1 MSYQAIILTCSFLA
15 IALAL
20 CARRKADVGAPGP
33 ETPKHTAVQSL
44 RSAPPAINV
53 PAMAD
58 PVSHILH
65 IGSADGAVRKSTNEG
80 RQLHS
85 TASR

>member
-1 MSYQAIILTCSFLA
+1 MNHQAIILICSFLA

-20 CARRKADVGAPGP
+20 CPRPKRDVGAPGP
-33 ETPKHTAVQSL
+33 ETPRHAAGESL
-44 RSAPPAINV
+44 LPAPPAINV

-58 PVSHILH
+58 PVAHTRY
-65 IGSADGAVRKSTNEG
+65 IGSAGDAVLKSTNGG

-85 TASR
+85 TASH

>member
-1 MSYQAIILTCSFLA
+1 MGHQAIVLTCSFLA

-20 CARRKADVGAPGP
+20 CPRRKRDVGAPGP
-33 ETPKHTAVQSL
+33 ETPKHAAWESP
-44 RSAPPAINV
+44 RPAPPAINV